1 MNSLL
6 VIARRE
12 LTDLKRTR
20 FYLILFGFLAVVM
33 ILSVIVASFDF
44 RVKIGDYND
53 YLDTLRR
60 SGSTETPP
68 APQLFPL
75 QLLRGSI
82 EYLELIGALFAIIIG
97 YGTVAKEK
105 QHGTLN
111 LIFTR
116 HVSRF
121 AVAGGKVLAFAAAWA
136 AVTFGVF
143 VTMVVALVVI
153 GKAPLQLIDL
163 ERLALTGIV
172 AWLYLMLWS
181 CIAMGLAAL
190 ARRASTGLIVA
201 LVAWLIVVLII
212 PQIGDTMDPDNQVPG
227 GLFKSLAVAKPDEK
241 AVMANFAGFDE
252 IRNGLEVSSITKHF
266 ERSAFAFLGIKDQ
279 FNQQPIG
286 DVWASMLPYT
296 ITLTLAFLAA
306 AAFTGIATTKRALL
320 RRES

>member
-20 FYLILFGFLAVVM
+20 FYLILLGFLAVVM

-44 RVKIGDYND
+44 RVKIGEYNL
-53 YLDTLRR
+53 YLDNLRQ
-60 SGSTETPP
+60 SGSTETPS

-105 QHGTLN
+105 QHGTLH

-116 HVSRF
+116 PVSRF
-121 AVAGGKVLAFAAAWA
+121 AVAGGKLLAFAAAWA
-136 AVTFGVF
+136 VVTFGVF
-143 VTMVVALVVI
+143 VTMIVALVVI
-153 GKAPLQLIDL
+153 GNAPLQLIDL
-163 ERLALTGIV
+163 ERLILTGII
-172 AWLYLMLWS
+172 AWLYLMFWS

-190 ARRASTGLIVA
+190 VRRASTGLIVA
-201 LVAWLIVVLII
+201 LVVWIIVVLII

-241 AVMANFAGFDE
+241 AVMANFAGFDD

-266 ERSAFAFLGIKDQ
+266 ERPAFAFLGIKDQ

-306 AAFTGIATTKRALL
+306 SAFTGIATTKRALL

>member
-12 LTDLKRTR
+12 LTDLRRTR

-33 ILSVIVASFDF
+33 ILSVIVASLDF
-44 RVKIGDYND
+44 RVKIGDYNL

-105 QHGTLN
+105 QHGTLH

-116 HVSRF
+116 PVSRF
-121 AVAGGKVLAFAAAWA
+121 AVAGGKTLAFAVAWA
-136 AVTFGVF
+136 AVTVGVF
-143 VTMVVALVVI
+143 AAMIAALVVI
-153 GKAPLQLIDL
+153 GNAPLQLIDL
-163 ERLALTGIV
+163 ERLALTGII

-181 CIAMGLAAL
+181 CVAMGFAAL
-190 ARRASTGLIVA
+190 ARRASTGLVVA

-241 AVMANFAGFDE
+241 AVMANFAGFDN

-266 ERSAFAFLGIKDQ
+266 ERPAFAFLGIKDQ
-279 FNQQPIG
+279 YNQQPVG

-296 ITLTLAFLAA
+296 VTLTLAFLASV
-306 AAFTGIATTKRALL
+306 AFTGIATTKRALL